1 MALDT
6 KHVVVAF
13 FQGFSALST
22 SITAGRLLCTH
33 SGSQEVIWA
42 ATVGMV
48 KVKVRVVSKIHR
60 SRGAAQRREII
71 LEWVAE

>member
-6 KHVVVAF
+6 KHFVVAF
-13 FQGFSALST
+13 FQDFSAWST

-48 KVKVRVVSKIHR
+48 RVKVKVKVKVKVRVVSKINP
-60 SRGAAQRREII
+60 
-71 LEWVAE
+71 